1 MDFTLW
7 LAAFGIGFS
16 AGLRS
21 MSAPALVS
29 WCAHLGH
36 LRLEG
41 SALAFLGRAPAV
53 AVLTLGAVGELIAD
67 KFPWIPSRITAG
79 PLIFR
84 FITGAV
90 CGSALFISS
99 GHSPAT
105 GMALGGLGAIAGAF
119 GGYHARRSLVVKS
132 GVPDLVVALLEDAIA
147 IGGALLLLRAVA

>member
-1 MDFTLW
+1 
-7 LAAFGIGFS
+7 
-16 AGLRS
+16 

-67 KFPWIPSRITAG
+67 KLPWIPSRIMAG

-84 FITGAV
+84 FVAGAV

-99 GHSPAT
+99 RHSPAV
-105 GMALGGLGAIAGAF
+105 GMALGGVGAIAGAF
-119 GGYHARRSLVVKS
+119 GGYHARRALVLKA
-132 GVPDLVVALLEDAIA
+132 GVPDLVVALLEDAVA
-147 IGGALLLLRAVA
+147 IGLALLTLRAAA